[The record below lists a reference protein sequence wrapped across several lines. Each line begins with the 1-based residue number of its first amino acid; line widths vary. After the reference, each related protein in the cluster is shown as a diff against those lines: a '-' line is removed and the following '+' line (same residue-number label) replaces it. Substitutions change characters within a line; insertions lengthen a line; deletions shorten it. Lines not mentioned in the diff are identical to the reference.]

1 MELLDGTNAILVDVG
16 DSTQLRHAILIVLN
30 IEPEIKLEVS
40 NSGKL
45 IANTYT
51 IEKRVDNIISLINQ

>member
-1 MELLDGTNAILVDVG
+1 ME
-16 DSTQLRHAILIVLN
+16 LN
-30 IEPEIKLEVS
+30 IEPEIKLEVG

>member
-1 MELLDGTNAILVDVG
+1 LDGTDSIFVDVG
-16 DSTQLRHAILIVLN
+16 DSIQLRHAILMALN
-30 IEPEIKLEVS
+30 IEPEIKLEVG